1 MTRPSAFV
9 TLAVVAMGLCASGC
23 VQRRMM
29 IRSNPPGAM
38 VYVDDY
44 EIGVTPV
51 AHNFLYYGDR
61 KIRLVKDGYQT
72 LTVIQS
78 IPPPWYQI
86 PPLDFFSE
94 NLVPAEIRDQRTY
107 AYQLTPQMVVPTEQ
121 LLGRAEQLRQTSGT
135 PRGSATLPA
144 PLPAAP
150 ARPTP
155 APPMQRPEVIP
166 APEGFGGQRIHP
178 LPPTN

>member
-1 MTRPSAFV
+1 
-9 TLAVVAMGLCASGC
+9 
-23 VQRRMM
+23 MM
-29 IRSNPPGAM
+29 IRSNPPGAL

-78 IPPPWYQI
+78 IPAPWYQI

-94 NLVPAEIRDQRTY
+94 NLAPTEIRDKRTFT
-107 AYQLTPQMVVPTEQ
+107 YQLTPQMVVPTEQ
-121 LLGRAEQLRQTSGT
+121 LLGRAEQLRQTSGVA
-135 PRGSATLPA
+135 RG
-144 PLPAAP
+144 PAAMPAAVPPTP

-155 APPMQRPEVIP
+155 PPPMQRPEVIP
-166 APEGFGGQRIHP
+166 APEGFGGQRVYP
-178 LPPTN
+178 LPPAH